1 MKHFWKLCIAVLAAT
16 VSVVGV
22 GQSANAQGTTPLSL
36 TQQVDQNGQPLSGC
50 LLYSYIA
57 GTVATPQQT
66 YQDPSLTQAQSNPL
80 TCDVT
85 GRVPLAWYPS
95 GYTHIRLTDASGNV
109 KVDQTLPVL
118 GIAVATSGGSGG
130 TTVDP
135 TTILAT
141 GDVKYR
147 FTAEILTGFVR
158 LNGNTIGSA
167 SSGASERANADTQNL
182 FVYLW
187 TNCATPSSNNHCAV
201 SGGLGAT
208 ALADFQAN
216 KQITL
221 PDMRDAALVGR
232 DCMGNTCLGGLL
244 SSNILSG
251 HGDGVDTA
259 AAWGGLANQ
268 TASTT
273 IAQTNLPN
281 VNFNVSGISLS
292 SLSPPAVCDVS
303 PCASLGSLAFL
314 LSNATNTSFWPSAS
328 SFTPTITINNT
339 GGVQGVAAS
348 GGSGAAAVS
357 TTFPIMNPF
366 KLGTFYMKL

>member
-16 VSVVGV
+16 ISVVGA
-22 GQSANAQGTTPLSL
+22 GQKANAQGTTPLSL

-66 YQDPSLTQAQSNPL
+66 YQDPGLTQAQSNPL

-109 KVDQTLPVL
+109 KVDTTLPVL
-118 GIAVATSGGSGG
+118 GIAVTTSGGSGG

-147 FTAEILTGFVR
+147 FTTEILTGFVR

-187 TNCATPSSNNHCAV
+187 MNCSTPSSNNHCAV

-208 ALADFQAN
+208 ALADLQAN

-259 AAWGGLANQ
+259 GAWGGLANQ
-268 TASTT
+268 TTT
-273 IAQTNLPN
+273 ATATIGQANLPA
-281 VNFNVSGISLS
+281 VNFVISGIALS
-292 SLSPPAVCDVS
+292 GTTSFTVSTGNLAFNNGGGIGLSAAGDINNPI
-303 PCASLGSLAFL
+303 SLGIGS
-314 LSNATNTSFWPSAS
+314 
-328 SFTPTITINNT
+328 
-339 GGVQGVAAS
+339 QGTAAS
-348 GGSGAAAVS
+348 GGAGTALTSTS